1 MSLGTALNADTPR
14 ALWAA
19 GADERVDDG
28 LAVGLRTPAEV
39 RRLADD
45 GRARFFLIFWSMP
58 TVNAGDPSRSE
69 GI

>member
-45 GRARFFLIFWSMP
+45 GRARFFFDI
-58 TVNAGDPSRSE
+58 SE
-69 GI
+69 HADGERRGPVSI